1 MQPGADQIGGS
12 ARRAPRHLRRWL
24 LAALLLAAVALRAS
38 AVFTVAIN
46 WDEFA
51 LLKAADITAE
61 SGTLEAAG
69 HPGLAVILLLPFVGG
84 CDDEVQVIR
93 RARLLWLGISFAFLA
108 GLAALLA
115 QLQSDPRRRWGDA
128 VLGVALLACVPAFL
142 EWSIQ
147 VRSDQIAL
155 ASGAWG
161 GAALLASRRR
171 PALALASGL
180 LFGIGYLS
188 SQKLFYV
195 GALAAALTLGQLAL
209 ARELRPRRESARALL
224 CLAGFGLV
232 FLAFRVA
239 VASQFQVPE
248 IHNSQQVLTRAYV
261 SRGLSVFDFYR
272 KTIGYSQYR
281 AMLPSL
287 VPHFLLLGCLAA
299 ASMTALRKRTA
310 ALGPLALAWAVLLLG
325 AAVGWFHAGAFF
337 YFWMTLGLF
346 PAVAFAAAREPIA
359 QLLQGAGARAAR
371 IALVGWCLL
380 LALPALTQML
390 LMLRDTQSVQR
401 ETLTF
406 VHRNFGSAVAGFHPE
421 SALFCRLG
429 PQPIPTHFSE
439 TIYRRFA
446 GAERERNS
454 AQIID
459 TFRGQPIAFIVQS
472 FRLNQFP
479 VELRRFWA
487 ENYQP
492 YRASVFVAGRR
503 LEGAKGARSEFGL
516 FVPGAYRWLPFTGPQ
531 PVRIDGRLL
540 AAGEV
545 ASFEPGD
552 YTAEFVEDVPGGML
566 VLALQ
571 DPPGPAPQ
579 EFYKH
584 Y

>member
-1 MQPGADQIGGS
+1 M
-12 ARRAPRHLRRWL
+12 
-24 LAALLLAAVALRAS
+24 ALHAT

-51 LLKAADITAE
+51 LLEAADVTAE
-61 SGTLEAAG
+61 TGALQAG
-69 HPGLAVILLLPFVGG
+69 GRPGLAVILLLPFVEG
-84 CDDEVQVIR
+84 CDDEIQVIR
-93 RARLLWLGISFAFLA
+93 GARLLWLGITFAFLA

-115 QLQSDPRRRWGDA
+115 QIQRDPRRRWGDA

-155 ASGAWG
+155 AGGAWG

-188 SQKLFYV
+188 SQKLLYA
-195 GALAAALTLGQLAL
+195 GALAAVLALGQLGL

-232 FLAFRVA
+232 FLVFRVA
-239 VASQFQVPE
+239 VANQFQIPE
-248 IHNSQQVLTRAYV
+248 IHTSQQVMPSAYV
-261 SRGLSVFDFYR
+261 RRGLSVFEFYR
-272 KTIGYSQYR
+272 QTIGYSQYR

-287 VPHFLLLGCLAA
+287 LPHFLLLGCLMA
-299 ASMTALRKRTA
+299 ASVEAVRKRS
-310 ALGPLALAWAVLLLG
+310 ALLGSLALAWAVLLLG
-325 AAVGWFHAGAFF
+325 AAVAWFHAAAFF

-359 QLLQGAGARAAR
+359 QLLRPAGARAAR
-371 IALVGWCLL
+371 IAGAGWWLL
-380 LALPALTQML
+380 LVVPALTHMI
-390 LMLRDTQSVQR
+390 LMLHDTQSVQR
-401 ETLTF
+401 ETLAF
-406 VHRNFGSAVAGFHPE
+406 VHRNFGSADAGFHPE
-421 SALFCRLG
+421 SGLFCRRG

-439 TIYRRFA
+439 TIYSRFA
-446 GAERERNS
+446 GAARERNS
-454 AQIID
+454 AQMMS

-479 VELRRFWA
+479 IELRRFWA

-503 LEGAKGARSEFGL
+503 LEGAKGGRSEFGL
-516 FVPGAYRWLPFTGPQ
+516 FVPGAYRWLPFSGPQ

-545 ASFEPGD
+545 ARFEPGD

-579 EFYKH
+579 EFYKR

>member
-1 MQPGADQIGGS
+1 
-12 ARRAPRHLRRWL
+12 
-24 LAALLLAAVALRAS
+24 VALHAN

-61 SGTLEAAG
+61 TGALQAG
-69 HPGLAVILLLPFVGG
+69 GRPGLAVILLLPFVEG
-84 CDDEVQVIR
+84 CDDEIQSIR
-93 RARLLWLGISFAFLA
+93 GARLLWLGITFAFLA

-115 QLQSDPRRRWGDA
+115 QLQRDPRRRWGDA

-155 ASGAWG
+155 AGGAWG
-161 GAALLASRRR
+161 GAALLTSRRR

-188 SQKLFYV
+188 SQKLIYV
-195 GALAAALTLGQLAL
+195 GALAAVLALGQLGL

-224 CLAGFGLV
+224 CLAGFGLAFLV
-232 FLAFRVA
+232 FRIA
-239 VASQFQVPE
+239 VASQFQIPE
-248 IHNSQQVLTRAYV
+248 SHTSQQVMPPAYLR
-261 SRGLSVFDFYR
+261 RGLSVFEFYR
-272 KTIGYSQYR
+272 QTIGYSQYR

-287 VPHFLLLGCLAA
+287 LPHFLLLGCLIA
-299 ASMTALRKRTA
+299 ASVAAVRKGSAL
-310 ALGPLALAWAVLLLG
+310 LVSLALAWAVLLLG
-325 AAVGWFHAGAFF
+325 AAVAGFHAAAFF

-359 QLLQGAGARAAR
+359 QLLRPAGTRAAR
-371 IALVGWCLL
+371 IALVGWWSLL
-380 LALPALTQML
+380 VVPALAHML
-390 LMLRDTQSVQR
+390 LMLHDTQSVQR
-401 ETLTF
+401 ETLAF
-406 VHRNFGSAVAGFHPE
+406 VHRNFGSADAGFHPE
-421 SALFCRLG
+421 SGLFCRRG

-439 TIYRRFA
+439 TIYSRFA

-454 AQIID
+454 AQMMR

-492 YRASVFVAGRR
+492 YRASVFVA
-503 LEGAKGARSEFGL
+503 
-516 FVPGAYRWLPFTGPQ
+516 AYRWLPFSGPQ

-545 ASFEPGD
+545 ARFEPGD

-579 EFYKH
+579 EFYKR